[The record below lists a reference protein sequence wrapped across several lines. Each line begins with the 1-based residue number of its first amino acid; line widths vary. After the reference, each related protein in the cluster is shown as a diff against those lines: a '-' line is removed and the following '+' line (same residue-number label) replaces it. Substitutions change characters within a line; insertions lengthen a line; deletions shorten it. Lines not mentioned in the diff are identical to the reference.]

1 MKSVDERAPSSK
13 LGLIECILYLRK
25 PMWQVGIVPA
35 KLTDALGSLVRYAQ
49 ESLNIFFCPTKA
61 RRKERDGDSNQGD
74 TKLYL
79 EEGLLERKL
88 PDADLR
94 LLVDLPAG
102 LDYNEWLAS
111 HTLALFEHVNLVYG
125 TISEFCTTSGCPDM
139 TGPGTRMYLWFDE
152 KGKKTRVAAPQYI
165 DYVMTFTQKTVSD
178 ESIFPTKY
186 ANEFPSSFES
196 IARKIVRLLF
206 HVIAHLYA
214 AHFREVALL
223 GLHAHLNLT
232 FAHLTAF
239 HRRYNLIESKETE
252 VLRDLE
258 IALRLTDD
266 PTAAV
271 DKDSSAS
278 IVSTTVSSSSSSS
291 TGATNANSNNNNSN
305 SNHNATICSSSSNSS
320 TASSSPPLLLPGSAT
335 NQATGG
341 GGSHTNNACSSSSS
355 PNIGR
360 CAENNNSS
368 SSDNAPFGAGAT
380 LIDGDAT
387 AQPICKQPL
396 ESGGSSCVVNS
407 CSNHHHPPGSGAG
420 GNPILGGKDLQQ
432 PQQHHMMMQS
442 SCGGS
447 GSSTGSVG
455 VVGCGVGYSV
465 VTGGG
470 GGGGGGGTG
479 GGGAGGSGSASAAN
493 AQPTA

>member
-1 MKSVDERAPSSK
+1 MLRSPAHLIGHGPGPGGGGVMGLHSHASSPPHARPSLFDSCHRK
-13 LGLIECILYLRK
+13 IRLIGGGPVAFLG
-25 PMWQVGIVPA
+25 G
-35 KLTDALGSLVRYAQ
+35 LVA
-49 ESLNIFFCPTKA
+49 KA

-291 TGATNANSNNNNSN
+291 TGATNANSN

-341 GGSHTNNACSSSSS
+341 GAGAHTNNACSSSSS

-368 SSDNAPFGAGAT
+368 SSDNVPPFGAGAT

-420 GNPILGGKDLQQ
+420 GNPILGGKDQ
-432 PQQHHMMMQS
+432 QQHHHHQHMMMQS

-465 VTGGG
+465 VAGS

-479 GGGAGGSGSASAAN
+479 AGGAGSASAAN

>member
-1 MKSVDERAPSSK
+1 MLRSPAHLIGHGPGAGGGGVVGLHSHASSPPHARPSLFDSCHRK
-13 LGLIECILYLRK
+13 IRLIGGGPVAFLG
-25 PMWQVGIVPA
+25 G
-35 KLTDALGSLVRYAQ
+35 LVA
-49 ESLNIFFCPTKA
+49 KA

-79 EEGLLERKL
+79 EESLLERKL

-214 AHFREVALL
+214 AHFREVVLL

-232 FAHLTAF
+232 FSHLTAF
-239 HRRYNLIESKETE
+239 HRRFNLIEPKETE

-266 PTAAV
+266 PTAPVTAAT
-271 DKDSSAS
+271 DSSAS
-278 IVSTTVSSSSSSS
+278 IASTTSASTGTTNTCSSSS
-291 TGATNANSNNNNSN
+291 T
-305 SNHNATICSSSSNSS
+305 SS
-320 TASSSPPLLLPGSAT
+320 TASCSPPLLLTSTTTTTTVPPNNNGAVNSGCPSQLPSSTTCSAD
-335 NQATGG
+335 
-341 GGSHTNNACSSSSS
+341 
-355 PNIGR
+355 
-360 CAENNNSS
+360 NNNSS
-368 SSDNAPFGAGAT
+368 SSDNTTTSSTVLNHA

-396 ESGGSSCVVNS
+396 ESGSVVVNS
-407 CSNHHHPPGSGAG
+407 NSHNHHPHPHHHHHHHQHKVESCATG
-420 GNPILGGKDLQQ
+420 GGGG
-432 PQQHHMMMQS
+432 
-442 SCGGS
+442 GGS

-455 VVGCGVGYSV
+455 VTGCGVGYSV
-465 VTGGG
+465 GGG
-470 GGGGGGGTG
+470 GGGGGGGGHSG
-479 GGGAGGSGSASAAN
+479 GGPSSQQSSN
-493 AQPTA
+493 TQTTA